1 MKKQLKKFNEAKYN
15 IELKHINDIIKYL
28 VESIDILK
36 DLEVDS
42 LEQLE
47 LNLNK
52 KTGFKNPHI
61 SASAMSVETE
71 YNRLLQLENL
81 IDNRI
86 SIKDLNADFSIKKSF
101 LKDLKEKFCIY
112 YTDTELNDLHTLKE
126 VVSVYNKLPIE
137 LRGQLIINING
148 MQINPFSYL
157 LR

>member
-86 SIKDLNADFSIKKSF
+86 SIKDLNVDFSIKKSF

>member
-112 YTDTELNDLHTLKE
+112 YTDTELNDLHTLKD

>member
-71 YNRLLQLENL
+71 YNRLLQLEKL

-86 SIKDLNADFSIKKSF
+86 SIKDLNVDFSIKKSF

>member
-1 MKKQLKKFNEAKYN
+1 
-15 IELKHINDIIKYL
+15 
-28 VESIDILK
+28 
-36 DLEVDS
+36 
-42 LEQLE
+42 
-47 LNLNK
+47 
-52 KTGFKNPHI
+52 
-61 SASAMSVETE
+61 MSVETE